1 MKTVTPSTKIRT
13 MHAKVMTIQ
22 MQKVKKGNKEEKKKK
37 IGRKEGNRNRQVSP
51 GWGRI
56 KQNGIKSPRIIMFI
70 YRVKYTRFHDD
81 SYLPFASA
89 HLGHHV

>member
-13 MHAKVMTIQ
+13 MHAKVMTIK

-56 KQNGIKSPRIIMFI
+56 KQNGIKSPRIIMKWV
-70 YRVKYTRFHDD
+70 RVSLEPGHAKKIGE
-81 SYLPFASA
+81 PFK
-89 HLGHHV
+89 